1 MLGCIV
7 VVKSSTLDPLY
18 EGLPVVIVKHWS
30 DVTQELLDSSLAK
43 FSSLQDKAKDVE
55 EYVRSMPRLQL
66 KHWRDE
72 ISASD
77 LSKIKQAESSHRFL
91 SELQL

>member
-30 DVTQELLDSSLAK
+30 DVTQELLDQSLAK
-43 FSSLQDKAKDVE
+43 FSSLQEKAKDVE

-66 KHWRDE
+66 KYWRNE

-77 LSKIKQAESSHRFL
+77 ASEIKRVL
-91 SELQL
+91 